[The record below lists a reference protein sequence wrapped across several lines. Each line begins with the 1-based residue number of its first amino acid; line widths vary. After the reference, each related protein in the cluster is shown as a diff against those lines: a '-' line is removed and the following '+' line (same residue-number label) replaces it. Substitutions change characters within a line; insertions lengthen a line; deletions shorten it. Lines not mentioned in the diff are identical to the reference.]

1 MHHKKGWISKR
12 KEGLFR
18 FKLHLNKKNNKY
30 EKHFKTKW
38 VPESFVARCLIDLMN
53 HELEQQILEDVKN
66 E

>member
-30 EKHFKTKW
+30 EKHCKTKW
-38 VPESFVARCLIDLMN
+38 VPESLAAKILYALVY
-53 HELEQQILEDVKN
+53 ELKR
-66 E
+66 